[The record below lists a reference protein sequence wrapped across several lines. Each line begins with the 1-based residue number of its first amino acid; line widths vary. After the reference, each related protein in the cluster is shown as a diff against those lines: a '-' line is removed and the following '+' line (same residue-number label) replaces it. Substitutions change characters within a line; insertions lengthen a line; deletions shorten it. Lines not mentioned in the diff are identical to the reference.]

1 MSNLSHNR
9 KDVTLSSNECW
20 IFPIGGKDKMK
31 NSVSTCIDLFSGCGG
46 LSLGLEQAGFHPL
59 LSCEINPSAAE
70 TYIANRSH
78 LDFFPV
84 ADIYNLTDRDLG
96 HLLKYWDYKAGV
108 KDVDLV
114 CGGPPCQGYSGIGH
128 RRTFKLSKEEIP
140 SNHLYQEMIRVVS
153 KIKPKIFL
161 FENVRG
167 LLTSRWSPE
176 GVKGEIFREVLGAFQ
191 KINGYIVKW
200 DMVFA
205 KDYGVPQNRPRVLMV
220 GIREDIFSGYKCKN
234 ETLFAEG
241 SISALEEGFLPLP
254 YGKPPG
260 IKELLSD
267 LVDPK
272 YPKGSSDFYF
282 SNAQNET
289 QEKLRTTQS
298 GKLMCKGDPL
308 LDHVYSSH
316 SEHIVKK
323 FAHMIKNDGEI
334 PDEFKTKKFAQRV
347 LPETWDKKGPNIT
360 ATSLADD
367 FVHYSQ
373 PRSLTVREWAR
384 IQGFPDWYIFRGPR
398 TTGGRRRAG
407 DPSVDNWDREVP
419 KYTQIGNA
427 VPVELGRKLGLHF
440 LKILNGTTDANP

>member
-1 MSNLSHNR
+1 MAKKL
-9 KDVTLSSNECW
+9 
-20 IFPIGGKDKMK
+20 I
-31 NSVSTCIDLFSGCGG
+31 TCIDLFSGCGG

-70 TYIANRSH
+70 TYIANRSNF
-78 LDFFPV
+78 DFFPV

-96 HLLKYWDYKAGV
+96 HLLKYWEYKLEV

-140 SNHLYQEMIRVVS
+140 SNHLYQEMIRVIS

-176 GVKGEIFREVLGAFQ
+176 GVKGEIFREVLGSFQ

-234 ETLFAEG
+234 DKYFAEG

-254 YGKPPG
+254 LPHGKPPG

-298 GKLMCKGDPL
+298 GKIMCKGDPL

-334 PDEFKTKKFAQRV
+334 PNGFKTKKFAQRV

-360 ATSLADD
+360 VTSLADD
-367 FVHYSQ
+367 YVHYSQ

-384 IQGFPDWYIFRGPR
+384 IQGFPDWYLFKGPR

-407 DPSVDNWDREVP
+407 DPSIDNWDREVP

-440 LKILNGTTDANP
+440 LKILNNIDDIRLSS